1 MKSSKWLVQDLD
13 IAHCY
18 CVEPVAYCNQWTG
31 SWRSYLSSPGAGL
44 QGWGIRPGMCRVQW
58 VSPLLALLGGQG
70 RLGIVVLR
78 VSLGG
83 PCDLLATRNAG
94 RGEAQ
99 EMEGDR
105 N

>member
-1 MKSSKWLVQDLD
+1 MLSQWLTVISGLVPGGL
-13 IAHCY
+13 I
-18 CVEPVAYCNQWTG
+18 
-31 SWRSYLSSPGAGL
+31 YLPQVTAAGL
-44 QGWGIRPGMCRVQW
+44 QGWGTRPAMCRVQW
-58 VSPLLALLGGQG
+58 VSPLLALLGRQG

-99 EMEGDR
+99 EMERDR